1 MSARPIGNCATSSLL
16 HLPIGNAVTGGDQ
29 RFQIENRDQPLPMLQ
44 HLDPL
49 LARLHGGT
57 STGEHCIGQ
66 SNRRYL
72 VLEYDRAALGMV
84 RAVKHAIDRD
94 NIMNPGK
101 VLPDS

>member
-1 MSARPIGNCATSSLL
+1 MLMCNIIR
-16 HLPIGNAVTGGDQ
+16 AVYYSFSQD
-29 RFQIENRDQPLPMLQ
+29 R
-44 HLDPL
+44 

-57 STGEHCIGQ
+57 STGEHGIGQ